1 MRTMTTIVV
10 LHYEKI
16 PLTAACCET
25 LVAQSEKPNAVI
37 VVDNGS
43 PSHGEA
49 ELRAALP
56 PCVQIL
62 RLPENRG
69 FAGGMNAGMREA
81 LRDPATD
88 SVLFLNNDTR
98 CPPELLGAM
107 RAVLAADPKVGLVG
121 CDMEGAGGGETAPAS
136 YRISRCFGY
145 AMPCRPG
152 EKPDYIQGSCL
163 LLPRDVLEAIGGF
176 DEDYRFFYED
186 ADLSLR
192 VLRFGRSFAIVP
204 GVKIFHYGSATLG
217 SRGIKTFEIA
227 RSSYRIF
234 LHKWHPH
241 PSTRALTTFL
251 GELVFYSLT
260 LHVRTL
266 IQLVRGYREGRRRVR
281 TIKEREKACK

>member
-1 MRTMTTIVV
+1 MTTIVV
-10 LHYEKI
+10 LHYDKI
-16 PLTAACCET
+16 PLTAACCES
-25 LVAQSEKPNAVI
+25 LVIQSEKPNAVI

-56 PCVQIL
+56 PGVRIL
-62 RLPENRG
+62 RLPTNLG

-88 SVLFLNNDTR
+88 SILFLNNDTR

-107 RAVLAADPKVGLVG
+107 RAVLADDSKVGLVG

-136 YRISRCFGY
+136 YRISRFFGY

-186 ADLSLR
+186 ADLSFR
-192 VLRFGRSFAIVP
+192 VLRLGRSFAVVP

-217 SRGIKTFEIA
+217 SRGVKTFEIA
-227 RSSYRIF
+227 RASYRIF

-241 PSTRALTTFL
+241 PKIHAFTTFF

-260 LHVRTL
+260 FHVRTL
-266 IQLVRGYREGRRRVR
+266 AQLVRGYREGCLRVR
-281 TIKEREKACK
+281 QIKERDRRLA